1 MRALLRI
8 LVVIPLGYVAACAA
22 AGIVFALS
30 LYGFTGESDPAIQG
44 IAISFAV
51 AMAVYAG
58 ALAAVPTLAA
68 IVLAEAFAWR
78 SFFFWSLF
86 GGVLGLAGKVMQDNA
101 EGVHTPSRS
110 TRPPGWWAARSI
122 GSPPGVSPACSHQ
135 NQELPASAGS
145 GGCR

>member
-8 LVVIPLGYVAACAA
+8 LIVIPLGYVAACAA

-44 IAISFAV
+44 IAISFAF

-101 EGVHTPSRS
+101 EGVHTPGIVALYATAGLVGGAVYWLAAGRLSGLFAPKS
-110 TRPPGWWAARSI
+110 GTPG
-122 GSPPGVSPACSHQ
+122 
-135 NQELPASAGS
+135 
-145 GGCR
+145 

>member
-1 MRALLRI
+1 VRALLRI

-30 LYGFTGESDPAIQG
+30 LYGFTSESDPVMQG
-44 IAISFAV
+44 IAISFAF
-51 AMAVYAG
+51 AMAIYAG

-86 GGVLGLAGKVMQDNA
+86 GGVLGLAGKAMQDNA
-101 EGVHTPSRS
+101 EGVHTPGIVALYAAAGLVAGAVYWLVAGRRS
-110 TRPPGWWAARSI
+110 GM
-122 GSPPGVSPACSHQ
+122 
-135 NQELPASAGS
+135 SALH
-145 GGCR
+145 RA

>member
-30 LYGFTGESDPAIQG
+30 LYGFTGEFDPLMQG
-44 IAISFAV
+44 IAISFAF
-51 AMAVYAG
+51 AMAIYAG

-86 GGVLGLAGKVMQDNA
+86 GGVLGLAGKAMQDNA
-101 EGVHTPSRS
+101 EGVHTPGIVALYSAAGLVAGAVYWLVAGRRS
-110 TRPPGWWAARSI
+110 GMLAAK
-122 GSPPGVSPACSHQ
+122 
-135 NQELPASAGS
+135 
-145 GGCR
+145 